1 MSGCI
6 GTGLHWLL
14 AADDFNVQAGALRG
28 AETSDTIWRDLQAL
42 ANRRL
47 DFLQTRKL
55 DRLAREQA
63 GQASANGAKPP
74 FPHLKLA
81 LIGSATLDHLAPS
94 IRVGALRR
102 GLFVDLHIGDY
113 GQWRQAILDPASAL
127 YAFAPDAVLLSHEVS
142 ALLSPPPLSTSEAEC
157 EAMIEDAVHE
167 LRAFWKLLRERAQA
181 VVIQQTPW
189 QLDIN
194 LFGHMERS
202 VPASPSAIAHR
213 LDAAIAD
220 AARADGTL
228 LLDLNGAVA
237 QIGARRIGDIALWHH
252 GKQTISPAAA
262 PWYGD
267 QVGRILAALRG
278 LSKKVLVLDL
288 DNTLWG
294 GVVGD
299 DGLDG
304 IVIGQGSATGEAF
317 AGFQSYIKR
326 LAERG
331 VVLAVSSKNDRAIA
345 ERPFRDHP
353 DMLLRLD
360 DFAAFEADWNDK
372 PSALQRIA
380 QDLELGLDSFVF
392 VDDNPAERA
401 LMRQTLPQVCVPEL
415 PEAPEL
421 YARCL
426 SDAGYFE
433 AIAFTTEDTQRNRQ
447 YAANRERKSLQ
458 TQATDM
464 DAFLRDLR
472 MVLTVSP
479 FRSIDVAR
487 ITQLINKTNQFNLT
501 TRRYTEAEVEAL
513 MGDPDVLTVTGRLT
527 DKFGDNGLTSILIG
541 RRVAETDATNGQDNG
556 APAIEIDT
564 WLMSCRVL
572 GRHVEEA
579 ILAAIAEEA
588 RARGAGE
595 LIGRYIPTPKNAMVR
610 NHYEKLGFLRI
621 ECAAAGGDELWRLPL
636 GQSAVAA
643 PEYIELVRGSEQ

>member
-1 MSGCI
+1 
-6 GTGLHWLL
+6 LL
-14 AADDFNVQAGALRG
+14 APDDFDAQVGAMRG
-28 AETSDTIWRDLQAL
+28 AEMCDAQSANAVWQSLQAL

-47 DFLQTRKL
+47 DFMQTRKL
-55 DRLAREQA
+55 DRLVREKA
-63 GQASANGAKPP
+63 ERASPP
-74 FPHLKLA
+74 FPRLKLA
-81 LIGSATLDHLAPS
+81 LIGSSTLDHLAPA
-94 IRVGALRR
+94 IRIGALRR
-102 GLFVDLHIGDY
+102 GLFVDLLIGDY
-113 GQWRQAILDPASAL
+113 GQWRQVILDPASAL
-127 YAFAPDAVLLSHEVS
+127 YAFEPDAVLLSHEVS
-142 ALLSPPPLSTSEAEC
+142 ALVSPPPLSMSEAEMD
-157 EAMIEDAVHE
+157 AMIEGAVHE
-167 LRAFWKLLRERAQA
+167 LRALWKTLRERAQA
-181 VVIQQTPW
+181 IVIQQTPW
-189 QLDIN
+189 QLEAN
-194 LFGHMERS
+194 LFGHIERLVS
-202 VPASPSAIAHR
+202 ASPSAIAHR
-213 LDAAIAD
+213 LDSAIAE
-220 AARADGTL
+220 AAQNDGTL

-237 QIGARRIGDIALWHH
+237 QIGARQISDITLWHH
-252 GKQTISPAAA
+252 GKQAVSPAAA

-304 IVIGQGSATGEAF
+304 IAVGQGSATGEAY
-317 AGFQSYIKR
+317 AGFQGYIKR

-331 VVLAVSSKNDRAIA
+331 VVLAVSSKNDRAVA

-401 LMRQTLPQVCVPEL
+401 LMRQTLPQVAVPEL
-415 PEAPEL
+415 PAAPEL

-433 AIAFTTEDTQRNRQ
+433 AVAFTSEDTKRNQQ

-464 DAFLRDLR
+464 DSFLRDLR

-479 FRSIDVAR
+479 FRSIDIAR

-513 MGDPDVLTVTGRLT
+513 MGNPDVLTVTGRLS

-541 RRVAETDATNGQDNG
+541 RPSAKNGAKGG

-579 ILAAIAEEA
+579 ILATIAEDA
-588 RARGAGE
+588 RARGARE
-595 LIGRYIPTPKNAMVR
+595 LIGRYVPTPKNAMVR
-610 NHYEKLGFLRI
+610 NHYEKLGFLRLDDG
-621 ECAAAGGDELWRLPL
+621 AAGGDELWRLSL
-636 GQSAVAA
+636 EQGAVPA
-643 PEYIELVRGSEQ
+643 PDYIELVRDNKQ